1 MKLLVHYLKIVAKGQ
16 LRYRSTFW
24 LNISGQIFIPL
35 SVLAGVVLLFARF
48 GDLKGWTANE
58 ALLCYGVAHCAFALA
73 ELFAR
78 GFDSFAGVLSNG
90 EFDRILVRPRSPI
103 VQVLGARLELT
114 RFGRLAVGF
123 AVLGW
128 AIAGLSAGGASS
140 GVEWTALKALALC
153 LMVLGGALLFSGI
166 FILGAAFAFVTTDG
180 LEVVNVFTDGGRE
193 MAQYPI
199 SIYER
204 PMRLFFTFVIPFA
217 CVNYLPLMYV
227 LDKGGSPFA
236 SFLPLVGALFVLP
249 CLAVWKAGVR
259 RYVSTGS

>member
-1 MKLLVHYLKIVAKGQ
+1 MKLLIHYLKIVARGQ

-24 LNISGQIFIPL
+24 LNLLGQIFIPL

-48 GDLKGWTANE
+48 GDLQGWTANE
-58 ALLCYGVAHCAFALA
+58 ALLCYGVTHCAFALA

-78 GFDSFAGVLSNG
+78 GFDNFAGVLSNG

-128 AIAGLSAGGASS
+128 AIAGLGSGGF
-140 GVEWTALKALALC
+140 EWTALKLLVLF
-153 LMVLGGALLFSGI
+153 LMLICGALLFSGI

-180 LEVVNVFTDGGRE
+180 LEVVNVFLG
-193 MAQYPI
+193 
-199 SIYER
+199 
-204 PMRLFFTFVIPFA
+204 
-217 CVNYLPLMYV
+217 
-227 LDKGGSPFA
+227 KGGSPFA
-236 SFLPLVGALFVLP
+236 AFLPLAGALFVLP